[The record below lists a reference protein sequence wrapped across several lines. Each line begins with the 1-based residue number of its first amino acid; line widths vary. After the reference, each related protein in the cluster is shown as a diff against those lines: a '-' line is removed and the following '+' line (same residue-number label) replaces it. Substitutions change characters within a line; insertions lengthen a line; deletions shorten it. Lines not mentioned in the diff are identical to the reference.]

1 MCILS
6 SDLLCDHLYHSSLLQ
21 YHLHSILQFAYML
34 VKDCIYG
41 ALVCRTCIL
50 QAKGYH
56 SVAVHSPWHSEG
68 CMLLVFWIHFDL
80 IISGEAIHE
89 GYPLE
94 FACIVCHDIRD
105 REREHVFG
113 TSGVQITK
121 VDADSDLF
129 VLLGDRND
137 VGYPIRVLPF
147 LTKLK
152 SMSFLTSNSIAFMIS
167 GQNCHCYC
175 LTGFA
180 FELILRRCIG
190 TKGSCPG
197 ISSKFQA
204 KTSIYSCIRCT
215 TSSFSEGSKLLLMKI
230 GLGLDLLPKL
240 IWVTLSSVDG

>member
-1 MCILS
+1 MKDILS
-6 SDLLCDHLYHSSLLQ
+6 NLHVLSVMTSVIGRGNTSL
-21 YHLHSILQFAYML
+21 
-34 VKDCIYG
+34 G
-41 ALVCRTCIL
+41 
-50 QAKGYH
+50 QAAFRSRKSMQIRIFSFFLGTEMKL
-56 SVAVHSPWHSEG
+56 ATQSE
-68 CMLLVFWIHFDL
+68 C
-80 IISGEAIHE
+80 
-89 GYPLE
+89 
-94 FACIVCHDIRD
+94 CH
-105 REREHVFG
+105 
-113 TSGVQITK
+113 
-121 VDADSDLF
+121 
-129 VLLGDRND
+129 
-137 VGYPIRVLPF
+137 F